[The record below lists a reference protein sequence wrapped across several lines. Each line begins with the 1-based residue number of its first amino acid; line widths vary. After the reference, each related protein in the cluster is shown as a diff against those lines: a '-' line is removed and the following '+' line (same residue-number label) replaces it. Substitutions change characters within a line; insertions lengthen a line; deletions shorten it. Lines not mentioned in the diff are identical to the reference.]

1 MGFKEEM
8 LEAAGISNSRKS
20 IERLMSNGAYFDKS
34 YDHDLRVA
42 VQEGVITSSYA
53 NVLRHS
59 VGSGEAIDKFFNVYA
74 PLIEEALDRK
84 IDYFE
89 NELEN
94 TSLIEESEKYN
105 EELETLRNKK
115 EKIRNI
121 LC

>member
-1 MGFKEEM
+1 MNLREEM
-8 LEAAGISNSRKS
+8 LEIAGLNDSRKS

-59 VGSGEAIDKFFNVYA
+59 VGSGEIINKFFDTYV
-74 PLIEEALDRK
+74 PLVEKALDRK

-94 TSLIEESEKYN
+94 SSVIEESEKYN
-105 EELETLRNKK
+105 EELENLRNKK